1 MPSER
6 GRGQFYNEK
15 EPRGQGQSFKL
26 ETTGFAAEK
35 PVSSLKHRETVKTT
49 ERPSNNVGD
58 EVSAKKVKDKTKSA
72 KKRVTFSE
80 PETQLA
86 NVSIRK
92 KSRNCLYA
100 NVTVGDKR
108 IQMLVDTGSPISILS
123 EEIANKLG
131 FMESQMPE
139 SDIKISGV
147 DSSPIEVFG
156 SVDCE
161 IGLDS
166 QKFAVEMTVAGIKGF
181 SGILGIDFMEMYDVR
196 LNIRKR
202 TMVVLNQEVSLERV
216 ITRTGARLVLA
227 NVEKHYRHRA
237 RIKHT
242 NANSVRFTQA
252 VNAKLKINQSQH
264 ANRTVRCSVRN
275 IDSVWRVEGLKWNA
289 GCKTMSQRFRSC

>member
-1 MPSER
+1 M
-6 GRGQFYNEK
+6 
-15 EPRGQGQSFKL
+15 
-26 ETTGFAAEK
+26 
-35 PVSSLKHRETVKTT
+35 
-49 ERPSNNVGD
+49 
-58 EVSAKKVKDKTKSA
+58 

-86 NVSIRK
+86 NVSIRE

-100 NVTVGDKR
+100 NVSVGDKR

-131 FMESQMPE
+131 FMESQMRE

-166 QKFAVEMTVAGIKGF
+166 QKFAMEMTVADIKGF
-181 SGILGIDFMEMYDVR
+181 SGILGMDFMEMYDVR
-196 LNIRKR
+196 LNIRRR

-227 NVEKHYRHRA
+227 NVEKRYRHRD

-242 NANSVRFTQA
+242 NANSVRFTQSRECKAENKSVSKCKSHSAMHSKTYQRCLEGQGSKVERWLQDDEPDA
-252 VNAKLKINQSQH
+252 VADVYDERVDDDDESDDVGDDADDNAPSTPVVQTT
-264 ANRTVRCSVRN
+264 RRG
-275 IDSVWRVEGLKWNA
+275 RVVKPREIY
-289 GCKTMSQRFRSC
+289 SP